1 MMSIRHLWAVIRKEI
16 QHILRDRGT
25 FILVLVTPTLVLLL
39 MTYALAV
46 DIEHVPIAILD
57 YDQSPISRQFV
68 QQITAGDDLDL
79 YTAAGSMEEIEVLLV
94 KGKIKAALIID
105 PGFSADLLSMRGL
118 SLQVVIDGTEPET
131 GGFAVDHIGWRAET
145 FANQILSR
153 QLQASGLALESL
165 QPIDLRIR
173 AWYNPS
179 LVPQIDLVPGLLSIV
194 LGFPAFSVALT
205 LAREHEHRTMEQLLA
220 TPITRIELLLGKII
234 PYILAGL
241 FNVLVIPLFAMAW
254 FNVPFHG
261 SFLVFLLLSVIF
273 LFAELSM
280 GMVIGVFMRS
290 QSAALALSFLV
301 VLFPGFFLT
310 GIFFPIASLPELAR
324 MESLFLPGTQYAIIT
339 RGVFLTGI
347 GLDVLWPYAV
357 MLIFLGLV
365 FTGTAALFFKKKL
378 A

>member
-1 MMSIRHLWAVIRKEI
+1 MSFRHIWAVVRKEL

-25 FILVLVTPTLVLLL
+25 FMLVLVTPTIVLLL

-46 DIEHVPIAILD
+46 DIQHVPIALVD
-57 YDQSPISRQFV
+57 YDQSATSRKFI

-79 YTAAGSMEEIEVLLV
+79 FVNTRSIEEIEELLTR
-94 KGKIKAALIID
+94 GKIKAAIIIG
-105 PGFSADLLSMRGL
+105 PSFSEDLLALRGL
-118 SLQVVIDGTEPET
+118 SLQIIIDGTEPET
-131 GGFAVDHIGWRAET
+131 GGFAVDHIGWRAES
-145 FANQILSR
+145 FANDILADQIL
-153 QLQASGLALESL
+153 ASGIPLGSL

-173 AWYNPS
+173 SWYNPS
-179 LVPQIDLVPGLLSIV
+179 LEPRVDLLPGLLSIV

-241 FNVLVIPLFAMAW
+241 VNVIVIPLIALAW
-254 FNVPFHG
+254 FNVPFNG
-261 SFLVFLLLSVIF
+261 NFLEFLLLSVIF

-280 GMVIGVFMRS
+280 GMIIGVFMKS

-310 GIFFPIASLPELAR
+310 GIFFPIAALPEMAR
-324 MESLFLPGTQYAIIT
+324 MESLFLPGTHYAIIT

-347 GLDVLWPYAV
+347 GLDVLWPYAI
-357 MLIFLGLV
+357 MLIFLGLA
-365 FTGTAALFFKKKL
+365 FTGIAALFFKKKL

>member
-1 MMSIRHLWAVIRKEI
+1 MSIRHLWAVIRKEL

-25 FILVLVTPTLVLLL
+25 FILVLVTPTVVLLL

-46 DIEHVPIAILD
+46 DIDHVPVAVLD

-68 QQITAGDDLDL
+68 QQITAGNDLDL
-79 YTAAGSMEEIEVLLV
+79 YAAAGSISEIEDLLV
-94 KGKIKAALIID
+94 RGKIKAALIID

-118 SLQVVIDGTEPET
+118 SLQVLIDGTEPET

-145 FANQILSR
+145 FADQILTS
-153 QLQASGLALESL
+153 QLQASGLSMESM

-179 LVPQIDLVPGLLSIV
+179 LVPQVDLVPGLLSVV

-241 FNVLVIPLFAMAW
+241 VNVIVIPLFAMAW

-261 SFLVFLLLSVIF
+261 NVLVFLFLSVIF

-301 VLFPGFFLT
+301 VMFPGFFLT

-357 MLIFLGLV
+357 MLIFLGLA

>member
-1 MMSIRHLWAVIRKEI
+1 MSIRHLWAVIRKEI
-16 QHILRDRGT
+16 QHILRDRGSL
-25 FILVLVTPTLVLLL
+25 ILVLVTPTLVLLL

-46 DIEHVPIAILD
+46 DIEHVPIALLD
-57 YDQSPISRQFV
+57 HDQSHLSRHFV
-68 QQITAGDDLDL
+68 QQITAGNDLDL
-79 YTAAGSMEEIEVLLV
+79 YAVVGSIDELEELLV

-105 PGFSADLLSMRGL
+105 PGFSADLSSMRGL
-118 SLQVVIDGTEPET
+118 SVQVIIDGTEPET
-131 GGFAVDHIGWRAET
+131 GGFAVDHIGRRAEI
-145 FANQILSR
+145 FSNQILSN
-153 QLQASGLALESL
+153 QLQASGIALDSI

-179 LVPQIDLVPGLLSIV
+179 LEPQVDLVPGLLSVV

-220 TPITRIELLLGKII
+220 TPIKRIELLLGKII

-241 FNVLVIPLFAMAW
+241 LNVMVIPFFAMAW
-254 FNVPFHG
+254 FDVPFHG
-261 SFLVFLLLSVIF
+261 SFLIFLLLSILF

-301 VLFPGFFLT
+301 VMFPGFFLT

-347 GLDVLWPYAV
+347 GLEVLWPYAI
-357 MLIFLGLV
+357 MLVFLGVV
-365 FTGTAALFFKKKL
+365 FTGIAALFFKKKL

>member
-1 MMSIRHLWAVIRKEI
+1 MSIRHLWAVIRKEL

-25 FILVLVTPTLVLLL
+25 FILVLVTPTVVLLL

-46 DIEHVPIAILD
+46 DIDHVPVAVLD

-68 QQITAGDDLDL
+68 QQITAGNDLDL
-79 YTAAGSMEEIEVLLV
+79 YAAARSISEIEDLLV
-94 KGKIKAALIID
+94 RGKIKAALIID

-118 SLQVVIDGTEPET
+118 SLQVLIDGTEPET

-145 FANQILSR
+145 FADQILTS
-153 QLQASGLALESL
+153 QLQASGLSMESM

-179 LVPQIDLVPGLLSIV
+179 LVPQVDLVPGLLSVV

-241 FNVLVIPLFAMAW
+241 VNVIVIPLFAMAW

-261 SFLVFLLLSVIF
+261 NVLVFLFLSVIF

-301 VLFPGFFLT
+301 VMFPGFFLT

-357 MLIFLGLV
+357 MLIFLGLA

>member
-1 MMSIRHLWAVIRKEI
+1 MSIHHLWAVVRKEI

-25 FILVLVTPTLVLLL
+25 FIMVLVTPTLVLLL

-46 DIEHVPIAILD
+46 DIKHVPIALLD
-57 YDQSPISRQFV
+57 HDQSAASRDFV
-68 QQITAGDDLDL
+68 QQITAGQDLDL
-79 YTAAGSMEEIEVLLV
+79 YTVVDNMAEIEDLLTR
-94 KGKIKAALIID
+94 GKIKAALIIG
-105 PGFSADLLSMRGL
+105 PGFSEDLLSLKGL
-118 SLQVVIDGTEPET
+118 DLQIIIDGTEPET
-131 GGFAVDHIGWRAET
+131 GGFAVDHIGWRAES
-145 FANQILSR
+145 FANR
-153 QLQASGLALESL
+153 TLADQFQMLGVPLETL

-179 LVPQIDLVPGLLSIV
+179 LTPRVDIVPGLLSIV

-220 TPITRIELLLGKII
+220 TPIKRIELLLGKMI

-241 FNVLVIPLFAMAW
+241 VNVVVIPIIAMVW
-254 FNVPFHG
+254 FGIPFHG
-261 SFLVFLLLSVIF
+261 NFLTFFGLSVIF

-280 GMVIGVFMRS
+280 GMIIGVFMRS

-310 GIFFPIASLPELAR
+310 GIFFPIASLPEMAR
-324 MESLFLPGTQYAIIT
+324 LESLFLPGTHYAIIT

-347 GLDVLWPYAV
+347 GMDILWPYAV
-357 MLIFLGLV
+357 MLLFIGV
-365 FTGTAALFFKKKL
+365 GFTGAASLFFKKKL

>member
-1 MMSIRHLWAVIRKEI
+1 MSFGHLWAVVRKEI

-25 FILVLVTPTLVLLL
+25 FIMVLVTPTLVLLF
-39 MTYALAV
+39 MTYALTV
-46 DIEHVPIAILD
+46 DINHVPIGVLD
-57 YDQSPISRQFV
+57 RDQSSASREFIH
-68 QQITAGDDLDL
+68 QITAGDDLDL
-79 YTAAGSMEEIEVLLV
+79 YANLENLSQIENLLSQ
-94 KGKIKAALIID
+94 GKIKAALIID
-105 PGFSADLLSMRGL
+105 QGFNVDLLALRGFA
-118 SLQVVIDGTEPET
+118 LQVIIDGTEPET
-131 GGFAVDHIGWRAET
+131 GSFAVDHIGWRAES
-145 FANQILSR
+145 FANQILSN
-153 QLQASGLALESL
+153 QLQTMGIQGESL
-165 QPIDLRIR
+165 QPIDVRVR

-179 LVPQIDLVPGLLSIV
+179 LVPRIDIVPGLLSIV

-220 TPITRIELLLGKII
+220 TPIKRIELLLGKMI

-241 FNVLVIPLFAMAW
+241 VNVIVIPLIAMAW
-254 FNVPFHG
+254 FEIPFNG
-261 SFLVFLLLSVIF
+261 SFLVFFGLSIIF

-280 GMVIGVFMRS
+280 GMIIGVFMRS

-310 GIFFPIASLPELAR
+310 GIFFPIASLPEMAR
-324 MESLFLPGTQYAIIT
+324 MESLFLPGTHYAIIT

-357 MLIFLGLV
+357 MLLFIGV
-365 FTGTAALFFKKKL
+365 AFTGTASLFFKKKL

>member
-1 MMSIRHLWAVIRKEI
+1 MSIRHLWAVIRKEI

-46 DIEHVPIAILD
+46 DIEHVPIALLD
-57 YDQSPISRQFV
+57 YDQSPLSRQFMHR
-68 QQITAGDDLDL
+68 ITAGDDLDL
-79 YTAAGSMEEIEVLLV
+79 YTTAGSIAEIEELLV
-94 KGKIKAALIID
+94 RGKIKAAVIID

-118 SLQVVIDGTEPET
+118 SIQVVIDGTEPET

-145 FANQILSR
+145 FANEILSG
-153 QLQASGLALESL
+153 QLQAYGMAMESL

-179 LVPQIDLVPGLLSIV
+179 LVPQVDLVPGLLSVV

-220 TPITRIELLLGKII
+220 TPIKRIELLLGKII

-241 FNVLVIPLFAMAW
+241 LNVLVIPLFAMAW
-254 FNVPFHG
+254 FDVPFHG
-261 SFLVFLLLSVIF
+261 SFLVFLFLSVLF

-301 VLFPGFFLT
+301 VMFPGFFLT

-357 MLIFLGLV
+357 MLVFLGLV

>member
-1 MMSIRHLWAVIRKEI
+1 MSLRHLWAVIRKEI
-16 QHILRDRGT
+16 HHILRDRGT
-25 FILVLVTPTLVLLL
+25 FMLVLVTPTVVLLL

-46 DIEHVPIAILD
+46 DIQHVPIALLD
-57 YDQSPISRQFV
+57 YDKSPTSRSFT
-68 QQITAGDDLDL
+68 QQITAGEDLDL
-79 YTAAGSMEEIEVLLV
+79 YISATSTQEIEELLTR
-94 KGKIKAALIID
+94 GKIKAAVIID
-105 PGFSADLLSMRGL
+105 PGFSDDLLSLRGL
-118 SLQVVIDGTEPET
+118 SLQIIIDGTEPET
-131 GGFAVDHIGWRAET
+131 GGFAVEHIGWRAET
-145 FANQILSR
+145 FANQILAN
-153 QLQASGLALESL
+153 QIQAHGIPLDSL

-179 LVPQIDLVPGLLSIV
+179 LIPRIDLVPGLLSIV

-220 TPITRIELLLGKII
+220 TPIKRIELLLGKMI

-241 FNVLVIPLFAMAW
+241 LNVILIPLLAMAW
-254 FNVPFHG
+254 FKIPFNG
-261 SFLVFLLLSVIF
+261 SFLLFIFLSIIF

-280 GMVIGVFMRS
+280 GMIIGVFMRS

-310 GIFFPIASLPELAR
+310 GIFFPIASLPEMAR
-324 MESLFLPGTQYAIIT
+324 MESLFLPGTHYAIIT

-347 GLDVLWPYAV
+347 GLDILWPYAI
-357 MLIFLGLV
+357 MLTIIGLA
-365 FTGTAALFFKKKL
+365 FTGTASLFFKKKL

>member
-1 MMSIRHLWAVIRKEI
+1 MSFRHLWAVIRKEI

-25 FILVLVTPTLVLLL
+25 FLLVLVTPTLVLLL
-39 MTYALAV
+39 MTYSLAV
-46 DIEHVPIAILD
+46 DIEHVPIAVLD
-57 YDQSPISRQFV
+57 QDKSSNSREFIN
-68 QQITAGDDLDL
+68 QITAGDDLDL
-79 YTAAGSMEEIEVLLV
+79 FATATSIGEIENLLIQ
-94 KGKIKAALIID
+94 GKIKAAVIIS
-105 PGFSADLLSMRGL
+105 PGFSEDLIAMRGL
-118 SLQVVIDGTEPET
+118 SIQIIIDGTEPET
-131 GGFAVDHIGWRAET
+131 GGFAVDHIGWRAES
-145 FANQILSR
+145 FANEALAQQI
-153 QLQASGLALESL
+153 QASGLGLNSL
-165 QPIDLRIR
+165 QPIDLRVR

-179 LVPQIDLVPGLLSIV
+179 LKPQIDLVPGLLSIV

-220 TPITRIELLLGKII
+220 TPITRIELLLGKMI

-241 FNVLVIPLFAMAW
+241 VNVVVIPMIAMAW
-254 FNVPFHG
+254 FSVPFHG
-261 SFLVFLLLSVIF
+261 NFLEFILLSTIF

-280 GMVIGVFMRS
+280 GMIIGVFMRS

-310 GIFFPIASLPELAR
+310 GIFFPIAALPEMAR
-324 MESLFLPGTQYAIIT
+324 LESMFLPGTHYAIIT

-347 GLDVLWPYAV
+347 GLEVLWPYAV
-357 MLIFLGLV
+357 FMVFLGFA

>member
-1 MMSIRHLWAVIRKEI
+1 MSTRHLFAVVRKEI
-16 QHILRDRGT
+16 QHIFRDRGT
-25 FILVLVTPTLVLLL
+25 FILVLITPTLVLLL

-46 DIEHVPIAILD
+46 DIVHVPIALLD
-57 YDQSPISRQFV
+57 YDQSALSKKFV

-79 YTAAGSMEEIEVLLV
+79 YAGVNSMDQVEDLLTR
-94 KGKIKAALIID
+94 GKIKAAVIID
-105 PGFSADLLSMRGL
+105 PEFSADLLSLQGFN
-118 SLQVVIDGTEPET
+118 LQVIIDGTEPET
-131 GGFAVDHIGWRAET
+131 GSFAVDHIGWRAEA
-145 FANQILSR
+145 FANDILAS
-153 QLQASGLALESL
+153 QLQAAGIPLESL

-179 LVPQIDLVPGLLSIV
+179 LKPQVDLLPGLLSIV

-205 LAREHEHRTMEQLLA
+205 LAREHEHHTLEQLLA
-220 TPITRIELLLGKII
+220 TPITRIELLLGKMI

-241 FNVLVIPLFAMAW
+241 LNVIFIPLLALAW

-261 SFLVFLLLSVIF
+261 NYLVFLLLSAIF

-280 GMVIGVFMRS
+280 GMVIGVFMHS

-301 VLFPGFFLT
+301 VMFPGFFLT
-310 GIFFPIASLPELAR
+310 GIFFPIASLPEMAR
-324 MESLFLPGTQYAIIT
+324 LESLFLPGTHYAIIT

-347 GLDVLWPYAV
+347 GLDILWPYAI
-357 MLIFLGLV
+357 MLIFLGLA
-365 FTGTAALFFKKKL
+365 FTGTAALFFKKRL

>member
-1 MMSIRHLWAVIRKEI
+1 MSFRHLWAVIRKEI

-25 FILVLVTPTLVLLL
+25 FVMVLITPTLVLLL

-46 DIEHVPIAILD
+46 EIKHVPIALLD
-57 YDQSPISRQFV
+57 HDQSSASRGFV
-68 QQITAGDDLDL
+68 QLLTAGQDLDL
-79 YTAAGSMEEIEVLLV
+79 YAVVDDMEQIEELLV
-94 KGKIKAALIID
+94 RGKIKAALVID
-105 PGFSADLLSMRGL
+105 PGFSRDLSAMRGL
-118 SLQVVIDGTEPET
+118 KLQIIIDGTEPET
-131 GGFAVDHIGWRAET
+131 GGFAVDHIGWRSEA
-145 FANQILSR
+145 FVNAYLANQI
-153 QLQASGLALESL
+153 QARGIPVESL

-179 LVPQIDLVPGLLSIV
+179 LQPRVDIVPGLLSIV

-220 TPITRIELLLGKII
+220 TPIKRIELLLGKMI

-241 FNVLVIPLFAMAW
+241 LNVIVIPLIAMAW
-254 FNVPFHG
+254 FKIPFNG
-261 SFLVFLLLSVIF
+261 SFLVFFGLSVIF

-280 GMVIGVFMRS
+280 GMIIGVFMRS

-310 GIFFPIASLPELAR
+310 GIFFPIASLPEMAR
-324 MESLFLPGTQYAIIT
+324 LESMFLPGTHYAVIT

-347 GLDVLWPYAV
+347 GLEVLWPYAV
-357 MLIFLGLV
+357 MLV
-365 FTGTAALFFKKKL
+365 FIGAAFTAAASLFFKKKL

>member
-1 MMSIRHLWAVIRKEI
+1 MMSIRHLWAVIRKEA

-25 FILVLVTPTLVLLL
+25 FILVLVTPTVVLLL

-46 DIEHVPIAILD
+46 DIEHVPIAVLD
-57 YDQSPISRQFV
+57 YDQSPISRQFIH
-68 QQITAGDDLDL
+68 QITAGDDLDL
-79 YTAAGSMEEIEVLLV
+79 HTSAGSMGEIENLLV
-94 KGKIKAALIID
+94 KGRIKAAVVID
-105 PGFSADLLSMRGL
+105 PGFSADLLSLRGL

-131 GGFAVDHIGWRAET
+131 GGFAVDHIGRRAET
-145 FANQILSR
+145 FANQLLSS
-153 QLQASGLALESL
+153 QLRASGLGIDSL

-179 LVPQIDLVPGLLSIV
+179 LVPQVDLVPGLLSVV

-220 TPITRIELLLGKII
+220 TPITRLELLLGKII

-241 FNVLVIPLFAMAW
+241 FNVLVIPLLAMAW

-261 SFLVFLLLSVIF
+261 NFLVFLFLSVLF

-301 VLFPGFFLT
+301 VMFPGFFLT

-324 MESLFLPGTQYAIIT
+324 MESLFLPGTQYGIIT